1 MKTPALMTRSER
13 ARYER
18 FLAAADE
25 RIAREREH
33 VGQLR
38 TRFHLAVTIDDAAA
52 TQDVAVMYSQVCV
65 RDLRT
70 GRTHI
75 ETVALPPDAEVLAT
89 RRPLSSWAGSVLL
102 GAREGDE
109 VQWLSGGRLE
119 RLSIENVLH
128 RPGAAVPR
136 LVRSAQVDREDEKQ
150 VSANTPVNP
159 RSAERNGRI
168 RWNHCP

>member
-25 RIAREREH
+25 RIARDHEH
-33 VGQLR
+33 LGQLR
-38 TRFHLAVTIDDAAA
+38 TRFHLAMTIDDAVSPK
-52 TQDVAVMYSQVCV
+52 DVAVMYSQVCV

-75 ETVALPPDAEVLAT
+75 QTVALPPDAEVLEA
-89 RRPLSSWAGSVLL
+89 RRPLSSWAGPVLL

-109 VQWLSGGRLE
+109 VQWLNGGLLE
-119 RLSIENVLH
+119 RLRVEKVLH
-128 RPGAAVPR
+128 GPGAAVPP
-136 LVRSAQVDREDEKQ
+136 LASSLQASKEDEKR
-150 VSANTPVNP
+150 VSANAPVSIP
-159 RSAERNGRI
+159 SAECKDQV
-168 RWNHCP
+168 RWTHYP